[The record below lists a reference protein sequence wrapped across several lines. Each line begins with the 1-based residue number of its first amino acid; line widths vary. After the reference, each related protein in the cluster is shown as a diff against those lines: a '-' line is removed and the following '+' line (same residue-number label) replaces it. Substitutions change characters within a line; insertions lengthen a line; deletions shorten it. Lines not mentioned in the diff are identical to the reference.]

1 MSHSALFT
9 RFKHKQPRF
18 ALERLTLLGPIVFI
32 SIQVVLRIE
41 GLKFDYWR
49 SGPWQLLP
57 KDVLAGEP
65 IQSLWNLHIQPL
77 GFNFVTLLLDRIG
90 PTGELIWQIFIIGA
104 TSVSIWMITII
115 VWEWTKQFSIGVLT
129 GVIYALL
136 PGTHLY
142 SMWYFYT
149 QPTSIALVFM
159 AYGLVKG
166 RASGKSSY
174 FILSMLSV
182 TTLFLWRSSIL
193 WFMAV
198 IWIVFVLY
206 LAIKDLPKNMSHKRA
221 KLLIFGSIFVSII
234 FLLTAK
240 NFILFG
246 SSSQSSWAPENFA
259 KVLFYTA
266 SEKELAQIASQDACF
281 EELIDVGVF
290 KDISFY
296 PVCTSDYKPTL
307 KSESSPSV
315 LTDQIWPDGI
325 PNFNGAKR
333 LALQSKW
340 RDFDTTL
347 VKSDPKIIFRVLWPS
362 FSAERRGS
370 IVQFMSVSTDYIFLE
385 DNRRVLGGV
394 GRIWEISTSWIPPLC
409 LVFWSYFLIFRRK
422 IRDSVKKNMESQ
434 LGISVFMLILLLEY
448 IFLEIGENQRYR
460 AELEP
465 LILVMGV
472 TGFNLLLRSFK
483 NIINKPL

>member
-1 MSHSALFT
+1 MSRSVLFT
-9 RFKHKQPRF
+9 RFEHKLPRF
-18 ALERLTLLGPIVFI
+18 ALERLALLGPILFI
-32 SIQVVLRIE
+32 SIQFVLRIE

-57 KDVLAGEP
+57 KDVLANEP
-65 IQSLWNLHIQPL
+65 IQSLWYLHIQPL

-90 PTGELIWQIFIIGA
+90 PTGELIWQVFIIAA
-104 TSVSIWMITII
+104 TSVSIWMSTGL
-115 VWEWTKQFSIGVLT
+115 VSEWTNQLSMGILV

-142 SMWYFYT
+142 AMWYFYT

-159 AYGLVKG
+159 AYGVVKG
-166 RASGKSSY
+166 RTSGKSSY
-174 FILSMLSV
+174 FILSMFSV

-206 LAIKDLPKNMSHKRA
+206 LAIKDLPKKMNQKRA
-221 KLLIFGSIFVSII
+221 KLLIFGSLFISII

-259 KVLFYTA
+259 KVLLYTA
-266 SEKELAQIASQDACF
+266 SEKELSQIASQDPCF
-281 EELIDVGVF
+281 EELINVGVF
-290 KDISFY
+290 KDISYY
-296 PVCTSDYKPTL
+296 PVCTSDYEPDL
-307 KSESSPSV
+307 KSESSALV
-315 LTDQIWPDGI
+315 LIDQIWPDGI

-333 LALQSKW
+333 FALQSKW
-340 RDFDTTL
+340 RDFDTAL
-347 VKSDPKIIFRVLWPS
+347 VKSDPKIIFRALWPS

-370 IVQFMSVSTDYIFLE
+370 IVQFISISTDYVFLE
-385 DNRRVLGGV
+385 DNRRALGSI
-394 GRIWEISTSWIPPLC
+394 GRIWEIGTSWIPPLS
-409 LVFWSYFLIFRRK
+409 LVFWSYFLVFRRN
-422 IRDSVKKNMESQ
+422 IRDILKENKETQ

-465 LILVMGV
+465 LILVMGF
-472 TGFNLLLRSFK
+472 TGFNLLLQRFK
-483 NIINKPL
+483 KSNQ